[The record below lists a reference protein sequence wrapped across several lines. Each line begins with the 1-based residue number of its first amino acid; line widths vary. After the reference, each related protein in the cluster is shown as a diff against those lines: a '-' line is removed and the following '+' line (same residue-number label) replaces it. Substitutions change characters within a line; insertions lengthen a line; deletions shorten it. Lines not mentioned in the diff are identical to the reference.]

1 MKWLLAALALL
12 LSNIPAPAQ
21 AVKAIIIQIN
31 SEQNKLRYL
40 QKSGK
45 NKEVENVAGEAM
57 EARKKMITDFNDNF
71 SYCPVYYYI
80 DTNAD
85 LVKNKQF
92 KNILL
97 NQDGILVKAPIINSS
112 DSDYLIVRYG
122 YPDANTSVR
131 NVKDLV
137 IYTDKFTPLF
147 RVHRHEPDKTT
158 RKYVFISGKYDI
170 DYYPAAKEL
179 NHTIEKRYE
188 E

>member
-1 MKWLLAALALL
+1 MKWFLIVLTLLHP
-12 LSNIPAPAQ
+12 NVPASAQ

-40 QKSGK
+40 QK
-45 NKEVENVAGEAM
+45 AGNSKDAQNIADEAM

-92 KNILL
+92 KNVLL
-97 NQDGILVKAPIINSS
+97 NPDGLPVKDPLISSS
-112 DSDYLIVRYG
+112 DSDYLIIRYG
-122 YPDANTSVR
+122 YPDENTSVR

-137 IYTDKFTPLF
+137 IYTDKFTPSF

-158 RKYVFISGKYDI
+158 RKYVFISRKYDI

-179 NHTIEKRYE
+179 NQKLEKRSE